1 MNALITYFF
10 RFFLFLILQIF
21 IFNQLE
27 LGFGIYF
34 LICPLFVMLLPF
46 EINVYL
52 MLSIAFLMGGII
64 DVFSNTYG
72 LHASALLFF
81 AYLRPFV
88 FKLFSP
94 REGYDSLKKPSV
106 KDQGHL
112 WFFSTFGLLL
122 IIYLLYFFILEA
134 FSLEGLFL
142 ILQKTILSFIL
153 TYLLSLFLH
162 IFLIIR
168 PKKI

>member
-52 MLSIAFLMGGII
+52 MLGIAFLMGGII

-112 WFFSTFGLLL
+112 WFFSTYGLLL
-122 IIYLLYFFILEA
+122 VFYLLYFLFFSNYYSNAFIHFPRINCMVFLLLFLYNIIQTIQFIL
-134 FSLEGLFL
+134 
-142 ILQKTILSFIL
+142 KM
-153 TYLLSLFLH
+153 
-162 IFLIIR
+162 
-168 PKKI
+168 K